1 MAILRSSD
9 LRFAHPHSQ
18 SHDSPAVEENTPKSI
33 VLVDDEM
40 PFTDLLVQMMGDYFD
55 CPILTF
61 SNPAAALKALPEI
74 NVGLLVTD
82 YYMPRINGLDLII
95 KAGELGQTPPHSIL
109 ITGHTFEDEVDMSA
123 TPHFKAMLPKP
134 FRWQQLAR
142 LIEQH
147 WPDKAGAPLRSG
159 IASLHG

>member
-1 MAILRSSD
+1 MRSAD
-9 LRFAHPHSQ
+9 LRFAQPRP
-18 SHDSPAVEENTPKSI
+18 DRMIAAVEETRPKAI
-33 VLVDDEM
+33 VLVDDEA
-40 PFTDLLVQMMGDYFD
+40 PFTDLLVQMMGDHFD

-61 SNPAAALKALPEI
+61 SNPVVALKALPEL
-74 NVGLLVTD
+74 NVALLVTD

-95 KAGELGQTPPHSIL
+95 RAGTLTATPPHSIL
-109 ITGHTFEDEVDMSA
+109 ITGHTFEEDVDMSA

-147 WPDKAGAPLRSG
+147 WPDAAGAPLRPG
-159 IASLHG
+159 IASLHR

>member
-1 MAILRSSD
+1 MIA
-9 LRFAHPHSQ
+9 
-18 SHDSPAVEENTPKSI
+18 AVEENAPKSI
-33 VLVDDEM
+33 VLVDDESA
-40 PFTDLLVQMMGDYFD
+40 FTDLLVQMMGDHFE

-61 SNPAAALKALPEI
+61 SNPVVALKALPEL
-74 NVGLLVTD
+74 NVALLVTD

-95 KAGELGQTPPHSIL
+95 RAGTTTAAPPHSIL
-109 ITGHTFEDEVDMSA
+109 ITGHTFEEDVDMSA

-147 WPDKAGAPLRSG
+147 WPDKAGAPLRPG
-159 IASLHG
+159 IASLHR